1 VKFSR
6 REARGKT
13 FFFLSAYDKQKDPGQ
28 ALQYTRGRVGGTLPM
43 GTATLG
49 ASFNSAAGAACR
61 LLYGTRAFFFFT
73 PLSYSYRFD
82 FSPSV
87 V

>member
-1 VKFSR
+1 
-6 REARGKT
+6 
-13 FFFLSAYDKQKDPGQ
+13 
-28 ALQYTRGRVGGTLPM
+28 M